1 MAKTLG
7 YERGLVK
14 YIVKTPLTIVGF
26 ISMYIFGGSI
36 LSVGSGLTHLFTSRN
51 VLNAIMTYFITE
63 YLPPASIEDIVL
75 QVVVGS
81 VTAGLLWY
89 WKTVF

>member
-26 ISMYIFGGSI
+26 ISMYIFGGGI
-36 LSVGSGLTHLFTSRN
+36 LSVLTGVTHMFSDQSILD
-51 VLNAIMTYFITE
+51 AILMYFFTE
-63 YLPPASIEDIVL
+63 YLPPTSVEDVIL
-75 QVVVGS
+75 QAIVGS
-81 VTAGLLWY
+81 ITAGLFWY
-89 WKTVF
+89 WNSVF